1 MGLFSK
7 DIKSMEDLFIHTLQD
22 VYYAEKQIVKSL
34 PKMIDK
40 ATNRELSAGLRN
52 HLKETEGQVK
62 RLEQVFEK
70 LGKDVKGVDCPAMD
84 GLIKEADEVA
94 GEVED
99 KKVLDAAILGS
110 AQAVEHYEMS
120 RYGTLI
126 AWAKELGYDS
136 VVPLLNANLKEEK
149 AADKKLTTLA
159 EGNVNRRATGK
170 APAKRSTSRRSSSPR
185 KKTTKKAAKKSTK
198 KSTTKRAAARSN
210 TTKRKTSAAKRK
222 TKRS

>member
-7 DIKSMEDLFIHTLQD
+7 DIKSMEDLFLHTLQD
-22 VYYAEKQIVKSL
+22 VYYAENQIVKAL

-40 ATNRELSAGLRN
+40 ATSRELSAGLRS

-62 RLEQVFEK
+62 RLEQVF
-70 LGKDVKGVDCPAMD
+70 GKIGKEPKGVDCPAID

-126 AWAKELGYDS
+126 AWAKELGHDN

-159 EGNVNRRATGK
+159 EGKVNRRASGRTAPKRSATRRKTTSKKTASKSK
-170 APAKRSTSRRSSSPR
+170 APV
-185 KKTTKKAAKKSTK
+185 
-198 KSTTKRAAARSN
+198 KRAAARSG
-210 TTKRKTSAAKRK
+210 TTKRKTGTPKRK
-222 TKRS
+222 TATRK

>member
-22 VYYAEKQIVKSL
+22 VYYAENQIVKAL

-40 ATNRELSAGLRN
+40 ATNRELGAGLRS

-70 LGKDVKGVDCPAMD
+70 LGKDPKGVDCPAID

-110 AQAVEHYEMS
+110 AQAVEHYEIS

-126 AWAKELGYDS
+126 AWAKELGHDN
-136 VVPLLNANLKEEK
+136 VVSLLNANLKEER
-149 AADKKLTTLA
+149 AADKKLSTLA
-159 EGNVNRRATGK
+159 EGKVNRRATGK
-170 APAKRSTSRRSSSPR
+170 SAAKKSAAKATSRRSAASSR
-185 KKTTKKAAKKSTK
+185 AKKKAPL
-198 KSTTKRAAARSN
+198 KRAAARSGG
-210 TTKRKTSAAKRK
+210 TKRKTGAAKRK
-222 TKRS
+222 TGRK

>member
-22 VYYAEKQIVKSL
+22 VYYAENQIVKSL

-40 ATNRELSAGLRN
+40 ATNPQLGAALRN

-62 RLEQVFEK
+62 RLEQVFER
-70 LGKDVKGVDCPAMD
+70 LGKEPKGVDCPAID

-94 GEVED
+94 GEIDD

-126 AWAKELGYDS
+126 AWAKELGHDN
-136 VVPLLNANLKEEK
+136 VVSLLNANLKEEK
-149 AADKKLTTLA
+149 ATDKKLTTLA
-159 EGNVNRRATGK
+159 EGKVNRRASGK
-170 APAKRSTSRRSSSPR
+170 TAAKRSTGRTSSSSRP
-185 KKTTKKAAKKSTK
+185 KKKAPL
-198 KSTTKRAAARSN
+198 KRAAARSG
-210 TTKRKTSAAKRK
+210 TTKRKTGPTKRK
-222 TKRS
+222 TARK

>member
-22 VYYAEKQIVKSL
+22 VYYAENQIVKSL

-70 LGKDVKGVDCPAMD
+70 LGKDPKGVDCPAID

-126 AWAKELGYDS
+126 AWAKELGYDN

-170 APAKRSTSRRSSSPR
+170 APAKRSTSRRSASPR
-185 KKTTKKAAKKSTK
+185 KTAKKAAKRTTK
-198 KSTTKRAAARSN
+198 KSSTKRAAARSN
-210 TTKRKTSAAKRK
+210 TTKRKTAKAKRK
-222 TKRS
+222 TKRT

>member
-7 DIKSMEDLFIHTLQD
+7 DIKSMEDLFLHTLQD
-22 VYYAEKQIVKSL
+22 VYYAENQIVKAL

-40 ATNRELSAGLRN
+40 ATNRELGAGLRS

-70 LGKDVKGVDCPAMD
+70 LGKDPKGVDCPAID
-84 GLIKEADEVA
+84 GLIKEADGVA

-126 AWAKELGYDS
+126 AWAKELGHDN
-136 VVPLLNANLKEEK
+136 VVSLLNANLKEEK
-149 AADKKLTTLA
+149 AADKKLSALA
-159 EGNVNRRATGK
+159 EGKINRRATGK
-170 APAKRSTSRRSSSPR
+170 SAAKRPTGSRSAALSR
-185 KKTTKKAAKKSTK
+185 TKKKAPL
-198 KSTTKRAAARSN
+198 KRAAARSGG
-210 TTKRKTSAAKRK
+210 TKRKTGPAKRK
-222 TKRS
+222 TARKEAKPLLS